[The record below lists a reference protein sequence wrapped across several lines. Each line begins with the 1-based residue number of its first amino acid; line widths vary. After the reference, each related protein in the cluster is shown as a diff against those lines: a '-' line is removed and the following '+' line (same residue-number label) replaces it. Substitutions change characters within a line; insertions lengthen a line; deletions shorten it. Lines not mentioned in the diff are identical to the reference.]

1 MLHPIGRSYF
11 FGFLIALSTVFV
23 CSGFGGICV
32 ADEAPHYENYFGDE
46 ITSAACDQNCIE
58 EWKLRRT
65 YICELAMNDLHYE
78 LVPDSCAI

>member
-1 MLHPIGRSYF
+1 MF
-11 FGFLIALSTVFV
+11 ALALVESALQMRLRITKT
-23 CSGFGGICV
+23 IL
-32 ADEAPHYENYFGDE
+32 GDE